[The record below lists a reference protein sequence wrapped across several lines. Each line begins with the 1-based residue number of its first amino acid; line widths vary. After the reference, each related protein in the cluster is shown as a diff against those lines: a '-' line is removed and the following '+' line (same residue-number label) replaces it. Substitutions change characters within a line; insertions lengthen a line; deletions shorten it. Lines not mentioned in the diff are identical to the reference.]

1 MCGSGTSIEVAH
13 ELGIE
18 AVGLDLH
25 SGFNILRDS
34 ILDNVCKQADLV
46 LSHPPYGG
54 MTIYSGEVWGEAHPD
69 DLSRCESDDDFPQ
82 KLQLA
87 LLNQREATKSGGSLW
102 HDPWRLAQRWHIHV
116 IHG

>member
-1 MCGSGTSIEVAH
+1 MSILSFPSRGKWGKSSWRGNCSGYIYQEIFSWTRPQLFVDPMCGSGTSIEVAH

-54 MTIYSGEVWGEAHPD
+54 IDY
-69 DLSRCESDDDFPQ
+69 
-82 KLQLA
+82 LQ
-87 LLNQREATKSGGSLW
+87 
-102 HDPWRLAQRWHIHV
+102 WRGL
-116 IHG
+116 G